1 MVGIARGTRH
11 DPAIAGVYTP
21 PPLRARRYG
30 AAWLRGAAVVEGV
43 LAGAADLRL
52 PPQLLCEDQLQAGL
66 PRLALPSRSNLR
78 T

>member
-30 AAWLRGAAVVEGV
+30 AAWLRGG
-43 LAGAADLRL
+43 GRRRR
-52 PPQLLCEDQLQAGL
+52 PCGG
-66 PRLALPSRSNLR
+66 R
-78 T
+78 